1 MSNSS
6 LESEGQVAD
15 FAVRFS
21 AASEA
26 GLVPRLASENSLF
39 YRVHALGA
47 SSTGFGSHFST
58 LLNTRPKGESEG
70 LETQLLFLH
79 GTFLLTGH
87 FFRLNDTRK
96 TLPSN
101 SWPSSW
107 AMACDSE

>member
-1 MSNSS
+1 MPKKKSGTLMSNSS

-47 SSTGFGSHFST
+47 SSTGFGSHFLYFAKHAT
-58 LLNTRPKGESEG
+58 KR
-70 LETQLLFLH
+70 
-79 GTFLLTGH
+79 
-87 FFRLNDTRK
+87 RK
-96 TLPSN
+96 
-101 SWPSSW
+101 
-107 AMACDSE
+107 